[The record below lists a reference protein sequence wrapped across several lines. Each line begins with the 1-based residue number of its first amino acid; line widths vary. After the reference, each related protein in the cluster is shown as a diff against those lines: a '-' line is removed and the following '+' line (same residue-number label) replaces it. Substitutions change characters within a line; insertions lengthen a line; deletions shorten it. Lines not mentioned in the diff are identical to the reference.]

1 MRKKP
6 FCKWIGFLLAAVL
19 IAAVFLCALQ
29 RADRAQTDL
38 GRQQLEQALRRAAAA
53 CYAAEG
59 AYPASAEYL
68 YEHYG
73 IQYDEAQYTVH
84 YEAIASN
91 LMPDITVVV
100 NEHEN

>member
-1 MRKKP
+1 MKHKP
-6 FCKWIGFLLAAVL
+6 FCKWIGFLMAAVL
-19 IAAVFLCALQ
+19 IAAVFLCAL
-29 RADRAQTDL
+29 RRVDDARTDL
-38 GRQQLEQALRRAAAA
+38 GREQLEQALRRAAAA

-59 AYPASAEYL
+59 AYPAAPDYL

-100 NEHEN
+100 NEYEN

>member
-1 MRKKP
+1 MKKK
-6 FCKWIGFLLAAVL
+6 FLKWIPILLAAAL
-19 IAAVFLCALQ
+19 IAALFLCALK
-29 RADRAQTDL
+29 RLDENRVDL
-38 GRQQLEQALRRAAAA
+38 GREQLELALRRAAVT

-59 AYPASAEYL
+59 CYPETASYL

-73 IQYDEAQYTVH
+73 IQYDESQYTVH

-100 NEHEN
+100 NAHEE